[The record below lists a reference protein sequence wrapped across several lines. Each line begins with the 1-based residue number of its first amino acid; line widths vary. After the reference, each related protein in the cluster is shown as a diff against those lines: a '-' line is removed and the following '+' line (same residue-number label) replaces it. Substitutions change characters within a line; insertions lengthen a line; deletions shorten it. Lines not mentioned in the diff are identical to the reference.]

1 MKPDTRSSLI
11 RLSALETK
19 LDTYLFDQDDDRQSG
34 LDLHPAATAANVAG
48 GIAGAGAAG
57 LAGYGLYKA
66 APALAPAI
74 QSAGS
79 AIAGGAQ
86 SAWDLI
92 KSKLGKTAPVVDSLA
107 SAALSSKGKLIELA
121 ARCAK

>member
-1 MKPDTRSSLI
+1 MKTDIRNSIT

-19 LDTYLFDQDDDRQSG
+19 LDLHLFDKPDDQDDF
-34 LDLHPAATAANVAG
+34 HPASTAANVAG
-48 GIAGAGAAG
+48 GIAGAGVAG

-66 APALAPAI
+66 APALAPAM

-86 SAWDLI
+86 SAWNLI
-92 KSKLGKTAPVVDSLA
+92 KSKLGKGAPAVDSLA